1 MLRTELQLVNSI
13 LQNVQKPLIWM
24 RSMTQFMRWLK
35 MRPVTE
41 ELSKD
46 FLTDISDKNNGF
58 RYQKSGYTTYG
69 VSALFVQFIIFFH
82 YPALC
87 HAHIDFFHRL
97 IQNRNCDHHKDCID
111 HCSRKRCKCS
121 HRSRCESTSHDH
133 HRYGSHNKFH
143 DHVDASVNHGT
154 DHRCSVF
161 FLFITGC
168 HFSSASQRVLRRSDT
183 SAPSQQTSLAHPA
196 YIHLTYQRW

>member
-1 MLRTELQLVNSI
+1 MTLKQLLNEWSHETNFLHEVSEEERIHHLRSI
-13 LQNVQKPLIWM
+13 
-24 RSMTQFMRWLK
+24 RS
-35 MRPVTE
+35 
-41 ELSKD
+41 
-46 FLTDISDKNNGF
+46 FL
-58 RYQKSGYTTYG
+58 
-69 VSALFVQFIIFFH
+69 FIHYFFH

-87 HAHIDFFHRL
+87 HAHIDLFHRL
-97 IQNRNCDHHKDCID
+97 VQNRNCDHHKDCID
-111 HCSRKRCKCS
+111 HRSRKRCKCS

-168 HFSSASQRVLRRSDT
+168 LFLQHHKECSDDQTLQRRLNKRLWRILHIS
-183 SAPSQQTSLAHPA
+183 
-196 YIHLTYQRW
+196 I